1 MIAIFDYKENKVI
14 IIGDKTYRVSIEEFN
29 KIKNQLDAIG
39 LTIINQQNSF
49 EESTGAQINKNK
61 NTLKSKNAYIASN
74 GGRSVIVNGIEPAI
88 QFLGIDD
95 IKLMS
100 EIVSRYNGIP
110 DVINSLIK
118 SGILVLIDEQEKNE
132 RIQAVKSKKKIK
144 GSKIKQSSSLRDS
157 VRDNGMFD
165 SEDSVEDR
173 EDSVEDRAFKN
184 AVKIDL
190 DLGLN
195 PAPDPN

>member
-1 MIAIFDYKENKVI
+1 MIAIFDYKENKVV

>member
-1 MIAIFDYKENKVI
+1 MIAIFDYKENKVV

-49 EESTGAQINKNK
+49 EESPGAQINKNK

-74 GGRSVIVNGIEPAI
+74 GERSVIVNGIEPAI

-118 SGILVLIDEQEKNE
+118 SGILVLIDEQEKNA

-157 VRDNGMFD
+157 VRDNDMFD
-165 SEDSVEDR
+165 S